1 MIYCTQ
7 EASFRD
13 LVHSSQV
20 YALTKR
26 DVHSLT
32 VQDGFRQP
40 FLH

>member
-7 EASFRD
+7 EASFRN

-26 DVHSLT
+26 DVHIYLLEKT
-32 VQDGFRQP
+32 
-40 FLH
+40 